1 MAAWAVTLPGMARY
15 LLCATPAG
23 GHVRPVLS
31 VASGLVA
38 RGHEV
43 TVLTGS
49 RFRAVVEAAGIA
61 FRALTGPADID
72 DRNPDSFLPDRHR
85 YKGFRLAQYQLRRI
99 FVDPVPAQYHDV
111 TEALRATGADAVVV
125 DAMFLGALPILER
138 PTRVPVVA
146 LGVSPLSLPSPDVP
160 PYNSGL
166 IPMRGAVGRA
176 RNTILHGVGKRAFRE
191 LDRYADRVL
200 RDITDRGL
208 PGGLFG
214 VVERY
219 DRYLQLGPAEFE
231 YPRRDLPP
239 NVRFVGSLGTED
251 PGRPP
256 ELPSSWWPELEGRR
270 VAHVTQ
276 GTAAN
281 FDLTTLIGRPSKRSA
296 TRISPSSSEP
306 AACRFGIWDR
316 CRRMFLLPSSSHTPN
331 CFVIPMCS
339 SPTAD
344 TALSQRHLPTVC
356 RSSSLPRGRTNV
368 RSPRTCASSAWEW
381 ICAESNRHPHE
392 SVLRSAG
399 SWRTRGTATP
409 RDRWPRPVAGT
420 GPST

>member
-1 MAAWAVTLPGMARY
+1 MARY

-200 RDITDRGL
+200 RDITDRDCRVDCSAWWNATTATCSSVPPSSNTPAVTCRPTSDSSGPWGRKIPGGPPSCRL
-208 PGGLFG
+208 PGGRNSRG
-214 VVERY
+214 V
-219 DRYLQLGPAEFE
+219 A
-231 YPRRDLPP
+231 
-239 NVRFVGSLGTED
+239 S
-251 PGRPP
+251 
-256 ELPSSWWPELEGRR
+256 
-270 VAHVTQ
+270 
-276 GTAAN
+276 
-281 FDLTTLIGRPSKRSA
+281 
-296 TRISPSSSEP
+296 
-306 AACRFGIWDR
+306 
-316 CRRMFLLPSSSHTPN
+316 
-331 CFVIPMCS
+331 
-339 SPTAD
+339 
-344 TALSQRHLPTVC
+344 
-356 RSSSLPRGRTNV
+356 RT
-368 RSPRTCASSAWEW
+368 SPRA
-381 ICAESNRHPHE
+381 PQ
-392 SVLRSAG
+392 
-399 SWRTRGTATP
+399 RTSISR
-409 RDRWPRPVAGT
+409 R
-420 GPST
+420 